1 MPRAR
6 IQWTVCALCSVVFV
20 SAATASHGQQTQLAA
35 HVLDAKGAWRLEGA
49 PSPVVA
55 GQGLRAG
62 AKITAQSNKPGDAIT
77 IVRDEDMSRTHVACD
92 ETPTNPCQ
100 ASILVAG
107 LPPASSTGKNE
118 LIGIVQAA
126 WSVLLSKPPAV
137 GSRYALT
144 MTRGLVSVEESEAV
158 VPLDPVQGVVLPP
171 APERIPPGRYT
182 VSVSQTGQ
190 PSSLTSLTGVLGPDG
205 TWRPLQ
211 LGPPG
216 LYEVSILYPNQEQVT
231 HLILLVTPTAQYV
244 AKRDAFAAMKTRTA
258 TWTGPSARSDEH
270 VFLRAFLLSQ
280 SQLQ

>member
-6 IQWTVCALCSVVFV
+6 IQWTVCALCSVV
-20 SAATASHGQQTQLAA
+20 SAATALHGQQAQVAA

-49 PSPVVA
+49 ASPIAA
-55 GQGLRAG
+55 GQGLSAG

-100 ASILVAG
+100 TTIVVGGVPS
-107 LPPASSTGKNE
+107 ASSSGK
-118 LIGIVQAA
+118 IQIRGIVQAA
-126 WSVLLSKPPAV
+126 LSVLLSKPPAV

-158 VPLDPVQGVVLPP
+158 VPFDSVEGVVLPP
-171 APERIPPGRYT
+171 APERIRAGRYT
-182 VSVSQTGQ
+182 VSVSRSGE
-190 PSSLTSLTGVLGPDG
+190 PLSLTSLSGVLGSDG

-216 LYEVSILYPNQEQVT
+216 VYEVSILYPNQEQVT
-231 HLILLVTPTAQYV
+231 HLILLVTPKSQYQ
-244 AKRDAFAAMKTRTA
+244 ATHDAFEAMKARSS
-258 TWTGPSARSDEH
+258 TWSGPSARSDEH
-270 VFLRAFLLSQ
+270 VLLRAFLLSQ
-280 SQLQ
+280 SQP